1 MAVIKLPR
9 PNESG
14 HPHDRVRRP
23 GADAREGHQR
33 SPGDAVVPVG
43 EVDGGLLVHDL
54 DSPDRILAV
63 QEGVRDVPASV
74 ARDPRRVRDAL
85 ANQVL
90 DEDLGA

>member
-1 MAVIKLPR
+1 MAIPTTVFAA
-9 PNESG
+9 
-14 HPHDRVRRP
+14 P
-23 GADAREGHQR
+23 GPMLVKAIRGR
-33 SPGDAVVPVG
+33 PGDAVVPVG